1 MKSHYP
7 LLMAQILTAT
17 SVPALSAADGSIRH
31 DGMCDASAA
40 VPVGGDLFVVGNDED
55 SVLRIY
61 RRDQPGPS
69 LHSQDFASF
78 LQVDAPE
85 TDIEGATRIGDR
97 IYWITSHGRN
107 GDGEEQPNRQ
117 RLFATNIQIAG
128 DAINLVPV
136 GTAYRSLLEDL
147 ARDEVLKSYKL
158 AKAAQQAPE
167 DKGSLNIEGLTRT
180 PEGALLL
187 GFRNP
192 IPDGKALLIRLENP
206 DEVISGKPAKLGKPV
221 QLDLGGLGIR
231 SLEYSEGERTYW
243 IVAGPFDDGDDFRLF
258 QWSGSP
264 ADAPRVVT
272 EADFQGLRPEAL
284 IVYPGDKSRLQALSD
299 DGGVKIDG
307 KKCKK
312 AAPEKR
318 NFQSIWIKP

>member
-1 MKSHYP
+1 MNR
-7 LLMAQILTAT
+7 T
-17 SVPALSAADGSIRH
+17 R
-31 DGMCDASAA
+31 
-40 VPVGGDLFVVGNDED
+40 DLFVVGNDED

-167 DKGSLNIEGLTRT
+167 DKGGLNIEGLSRT

-187 GFRNP
+187 DVFH
-192 IPDGKALLIRLENP
+192 
-206 DEVISGKPAKLGKPV
+206 LGSSRRCMAAMTSSYEPGV
-221 QLDLGGLGIR
+221 
-231 SLEYSEGERTYW
+231 
-243 IVAGPFDDGDDFRLF
+243 
-258 QWSGSP
+258 SP
-264 ADAPRVVT
+264 AHVWSMI
-272 EADFQGLRPEAL
+272 F
-284 IVYPGDKSRLQALSD
+284 
-299 DGGVKIDG
+299 
-307 KKCKK
+307 CC
-312 AAPEKR
+312 
-318 NFQSIWIKP
+318 